1 MARPTWTLTGPLS
14 APHGAVLAG
23 GVVLAVAPEDRAQTV
38 TSQDGLT
45 IGAAAVDGGKVDDRT
60 IRIRVT
66 NR

>member
-1 MARPTWTLTGPLS
+1 MP
-14 APHGAVLAG
+14 
-23 GVVLAVAPEDRAQTV
+23 
-38 TSQDGLT
+38 QDGLT